1 MEQAG
6 FEKLKQRLDEVHD
19 WPSVYMFKFIM
30 EPKEDIIARLE
41 ELFPEEAEIQR
52 RYSKGGKY
60 VSLSIKEVMVSSE
73 EVLNRYKKASEIEGV
88 IML

>member
-1 MEQAG
+1 MAQEG
-6 FEKLKQRLDEVHD
+6 FDKLKQRLDEVHD

-30 EPKEDIIARLE
+30 EPKDEIIERVEA
-41 ELFPEEAEIQR
+41 LFPEQAEIQR

-60 VSLSIKEVMVSSE
+60 LSLSVKEVMVSSQ
-73 EVLNRYKKASEIEGV
+73 EVLNRYKKASEIDGV